1 VNECIFNELS
11 VSQTSS
17 KQEAQQLIE
26 QFVRATVKA
35 KEMGFVQ
42 IRMSESLGKNLY
54 NLSLSKNYLVS
65 NWLNDSEINIDLK
78 NRFRL
83 ILANP
88 PLLKD
93 DEATE
98 KERFDYSEFW
108 VNFDGKSKKVFGLGV
123 AYLKDTLA
131 VSLQT
136 DTFWNDSTI
145 NINRNYL
152 NEDGNEITE
161 SVDVLHFSNDTHL
174 IKHQS
179 WFEDK
184 QRVQLIKSDDLW
196 EKRLEF
202 FPKLVLC
209 GEVEK
214 QLKQIGISKQFGQII
229 ERLRALNQVA
239 SEWLQGDFSYLEV
252 NQTTNLRI
260 SPESEQTIRRFG
272 NERKFK
278 LPNGRREIHELH
290 IKTGDLRFHFYPDNQ
305 TKIVYVGYIGK
316 HLNTASG

>member
-1 VNECIFNELS
+1 MNECIFNELS

-35 KEMGFVQ
+35 KDMGFAQ

-54 NLSLSKNYLVS
+54 NLPLAENYLVS
-65 NWLNDSEINIDLK
+65 NWLNDAEINIDLK
-78 NRFRL
+78 DSFRL

-108 VNFDGKSKKVFGLGV
+108 VNFEGKSKRVFGLGV

-136 DTFWNDSTI
+136 DTLWNDSTI

-152 NEDGNEITE
+152 NEDGNEIAE
-161 SVDVLHFSNDTHL
+161 SVDVLHFSDDTHL
-174 IKHQS
+174 LKHQS

-184 QRVQLIKSDDLW
+184 QRVQLIKSVDLW
-196 EKRLEF
+196 ERRLEF

-214 QLKQIGISKQFGQII
+214 QLKQIGFSKQFGQII

-239 SEWLQGDFSYLEV
+239 SGWLQGDFSYLEV

-278 LPNGRREIHELH
+278 LPDGHRKIHELSA
-290 IKTGDLRFHFYPDNQ
+290 ILFDTLLNLKLSKN
-305 TKIVYVGYIGK
+305 IV
-316 HLNTASG
+316 